1 MLDYQFLITKTSS
14 GVPIGIW
21 QDYDGQDF
29 GKLVRVVG
37 SLEEKA
43 TVTVVTMEQ
52 RKAWPPVRRPTSHS
66 SRRRSATAPGAV
78 EFWLVW
84 GLDGWC
90 AIPEAAR
97 PLEPC

>member
-52 RKAWPPVRRPTSHS
+52 RKAWPSGRLTDL
-66 SRRRSATAPGAV
+66 T
-78 EFWLVW
+78 LVTQE
-84 GLDGWC
+84 
-90 AIPEAAR
+90 IRYRAR
-97 PLEPC
+97 GS